1 MTDPDRSPGATV
13 IPLYRARAVDPR
25 ELIARARRHD
35 PAAQRSLVEL
45 HRDRVAAQLQRMTG
59 AATAVD
65 DLVQDVFIAA
75 FARID
80 RFPGDRQLHTWL
92 YGLANE
98 VARAWWSRDR
108 RRGRREQQACE
119 QPDDMPET
127 PHDQLERVEQRE
139 RLYAALGSLPAKQRE
154 PFVALV
160 IEGLSDQDVAEALGL
175 PGVIASERRRR
186 AEERLCQALGLP
198 HHEHDVDADDDDD
211 ALGSLTRPELRSFVT
226 AARAQELVRTC
237 VTAESVHAGLE
248 HRRRRQQ
255 ARRMLVL
262 SATLAV
268 VASLIAAVGVSW
280 WDIDGDGG
288 VGESETTGETEAEAE
303 TESEMDL
310 ALSEDLDP
318 AVRLRSTQAAE
329 IRDPW
334 TLALGPGTHELEL
347 QPGAAQPLIIELPD
361 RTLELVEGRATIE
374 VVEREAIVRLHVG
387 VAAWIGEDGSRTRI
401 EVLMAG
407 P

>member
-35 PAAQRSLVEL
+35 PAAQRALVEL

-59 AATAVD
+59 AAAAVD

-75 FARID
+75 FVRID
-80 RFPGDRQLHTWL
+80 RFPSDRQLHTWL

-175 PGVIASERRRR
+175 PGVIASERKRR

-198 HHEHDVDADDDDD
+198 DHEHDSTDDDDD
-211 ALGSLTRPELRSFVT
+211 ELGSLSRPELRSFVT

-255 ARRMLVL
+255 ARRMLLL

-268 VASLIAAVGVSW
+268 AASLIAAVSVSW

-288 VGESETTGETEAEAE
+288 VGESETTGETESE
-303 TESEMDL
+303 TDSDL
-310 ALSEDLDP
+310 ALTDDDDLDP

-334 TLALGPGTHELEL
+334 SLALGPGTHEIEL
-347 QPGAAQPLIIELPD
+347 PPGAAQPLTIELPD

-374 VVEREAIVRLHVG
+374 VAERESVVRLHVG
-387 VAAWIGEDGSRTRI
+387 VAAWIDEDGSRTRI